1 MLRLQTESA
10 PSFNRANEI
19 RRSEPAKSGSV
30 LVEFAFVS
38 LVFYFL
44 LAGTIEM
51 GRALHGSQALQNAA
65 RVCARELAVMPMPAT
80 ITFREALGLEDMAS
94 LSPEELAA
102 AARVRNEIYD
112 RGRLVLDVEGLSGQ
126 SYTDRLATL
135 PLVNRMLVPL
145 MIRERIDIGESG
157 ERDVLRFPGA
167 IFAGTNNGAPGEMG
181 YYVRIPNIVSRG
193 ANGAE
198 SIEWVDVLEEIEE
211 SPGVG
216 PFSIMSTGT
225 HQGLVAVRMNYPFQ
239 AATLSAY
246 STTAGATNEVITADD
261 GSVTGGGGSPLSFTS
276 TTVGTYSGQYGLGSQ
291 EALTKKVR
299 PFRRLLTAQSIFRR
313 EVFQ

>member
-1 MLRLQTESA
+1 
-10 PSFNRANEI
+10 
-19 RRSEPAKSGSV
+19 
-30 LVEFAFVS
+30 
-38 LVFYFL
+38 
-44 LAGTIEM
+44 M

-80 ITFREALGLEDMAS
+80 ITFREALGLETAG

-102 AARVRNEIYD
+102 ATRVRNEIYD
-112 RGRLVLDVEGLSGQ
+112 RGRLVLNVDGLSGD
-126 SYTDRLATL
+126 SYSDLLATL

-145 MIRERIDIGESG
+145 MIRERIDVAGG
-157 ERDVLRFPGA
+157 MQDVLRFPGA
-167 IFAGTNNGAPGEMG
+167 IFASAINNGAPGEMG
-181 YYVRIPNIVSRG
+181 YYVRIPSIVGRG
-193 ANGAE
+193 TDGVE
-198 SIEWVDVLEEIEE
+198 SIEWVDVLEEIRE
-211 SPGVG
+211 STGEG
-216 PFSIMSTGT
+216 PFSIASTGT
-225 HQGLVAVRMNYPFQ
+225 HKGLVAVRMHYPFQ

-246 STTAGATNEVITADD
+246 SITGGATNEVIVADD
-261 GSVTGGGGSPLSFTS
+261 GGVSVTGGGDTPIDFTS